1 MIDKVSFTDDCEDEV
16 SFEVNDDLDDLTV
29 LVGVGDIFVNVP
41 IDSFREM
48 TAFVLNRFNEEEK
61 V

>member
-16 SFEVNDDLDDLTV
+16 SFEVNDDLDDLTG
-29 LVGVGDIFVNVP
+29 LVGVGGIFVNVP